1 MLYPMIAGFGT
12 LAPTRAGHEPSRAE
26 LDPSLA
32 LARSGAARLGSAR
45 SANEPTSTGSAR
57 FGYGSA
63 QTEPARKPVSPRT
76 I

>member
-1 MLYPMIAGFGT
+1 MPVGLS
-12 LAPTRAGHEPSRAE
+12 TRAGHEPSRAE